1 MIIQKRSDGNISFP
15 PGPAPEPGGY
25 RPRELRQHKKGLL
38 LMIGAGLC
46 WSTGG
51 ILVRNVSLIDPWEI
65 VLWRS
70 VFMVFFLL
78 AILVFWHRKNV
89 FTKIAEVGFQGV
101 LSGFFLAS
109 TFFFFILSVTRNT
122 VANTLVLMS
131 TGPFF
136 VAFFGRI
143 FLTERIPLRT
153 WIAIAV
159 ALSGITLMFSEGLD
173 KGRSLGNLL
182 ALAVPAAF
190 SLNIIILRRAKTHVD
205 MVPSVMLAGIFSI
218 VVALPLAWPLTP
230 TLRDF
235 LVLGIMGCVQLG
247 LGCLLMTVATRHL
260 SAGEV
265 GLLAL
270 LETTL
275 GPIWVWLGIGERP
288 TDTAL
293 IGGVIVVGALLTN
306 EWMGFRRKPDG
317 NSGH

>member
-1 MIIQKRSDGNISFP
+1 MMKKPPPSESSVVSSSPPSAPAHGKEGN
-15 PGPAPEPGGY
+15 
-25 RPRELRQHKKGLL
+25 PRLRRRGIL
-38 LMIGAGLC
+38 LMVGAGFC

-51 ILVRNVSLIDPWEI
+51 ILVRNVAITDSWEI

-70 VFMVFFLL
+70 VFMVPFLFAVL
-78 AILVFWHRKNV
+78 AFWHGKNV
-89 FTKIAEVGFQGV
+89 FAKIAEVGFQGA

-143 FLTERIPLRT
+143 FLTERIPPRT
-153 WIAIAV
+153 WMAIGV
-159 ALSGITLMFSEGLD
+159 ALLGITLMFSEGLD
-173 KGRSLGNLL
+173 KGQSLGNFL
-182 ALAVPAAF
+182 ALGVPTAF
-190 SLNIIILRRAKTHVD
+190 AFNIIILRRAKAHVD

-218 VVALPLAWPLTP
+218 LIALPLAWPLAP
-230 TLRDF
+230 TLRD
-235 LVLGIMGCVQLG
+235 LTVLGIMGCFQLG
-247 LGCLLMTVATRHL
+247 TGCLLMTIATRYL

-270 LETTL
+270 LETTF

-288 TDTAL
+288 THLAL
-293 IGGVIVVGALLTN
+293 IGGVVVIGALLIN
-306 EWMGFRRKPDG
+306 EWLGFRESRT
-317 NSGH
+317 S

>member
-1 MIIQKRSDGNISFP
+1 MLNKEKPSGRIFSASLITPELEALRIQKV
-15 PGPAPEPGGY
+15 
-25 RPRELRQHKKGLL
+25 RQHRNGIL
-38 LMIGAGLC
+38 LMVGAGLC

-51 ILVRNVSLIDPWEI
+51 VLVRSVSLADPWEI

-70 VFMVFFLL
+70 IFMVLFLFAVL
-78 AILVFWHRKNV
+78 ALWHRKNV
-89 FTKIAEVGFQGV
+89 FAKIAEVGFQGA

-136 VAFFGRI
+136 VAFFGMI

-173 KGRSLGNLL
+173 KGQSLGNLL
-182 ALAVPAAF
+182 ALGVPTAF

-218 VVALPLAWPLTP
+218 LVALPLAWPLTP

-235 LVLGIMGCVQLG
+235 SVLGIMGCIQLG
-247 LGCLLMTVATRHL
+247 LGCILMTIATRHL

-270 LETTL
+270 LETIL

-288 TDTAL
+288 TDIAL
-293 IGGVIVVGALLTN
+293 IGGVIVIGALLAN
-306 EWMGFRRKPDG
+306 EWLGFRGKLDRT
-317 NSGH
+317 

>member
-1 MIIQKRSDGNISFP
+1 MV
-15 PGPAPEPGGY
+15 
-25 RPRELRQHKKGLL
+25 
-38 LMIGAGLC
+38 GAGLC

-51 ILVRNVSLIDPWEI
+51 ILVRNVEIPDPWEI

-70 VFMVFFLL
+70 IFMVLFLFVVL
-78 AILVFWHRKNV
+78 SFWHRKKV
-89 FTKIAEVGFQGV
+89 FTKIAEVGFQGA

-109 TFFFFILSVTRNT
+109 TFFFFILSITRNT

-136 VAFFGRI
+136 VAFFGRL
-143 FLTERIPLRT
+143 FLTERVPLRT

-159 ALSGITLMFSEGLD
+159 ALSGITLMFAEGLD
-173 KGRSLGNLL
+173 KGQSLGNFL
-182 ALAVPAAF
+182 ALGVPMAF
-190 SLNIIILRRAKTHVD
+190 SFNIIILRRAKAHVD

-218 VVALPLAWPLTP
+218 LIAFPLAWPFTP
-230 TLRDF
+230 TLHD
-235 LVLGIMGCVQLG
+235 LTVLGIMGCIQLG
-247 LGCLLMTVATRHL
+247 TGCLLMTIATRYL

-288 TDTAL
+288 TDIAL
-293 IGGVIVVGALLTN
+293 VGGLIVIGALLVN
-306 EWMGFRRKPDG
+306 EWMGFREKGIAD
-317 NSGH
+317 